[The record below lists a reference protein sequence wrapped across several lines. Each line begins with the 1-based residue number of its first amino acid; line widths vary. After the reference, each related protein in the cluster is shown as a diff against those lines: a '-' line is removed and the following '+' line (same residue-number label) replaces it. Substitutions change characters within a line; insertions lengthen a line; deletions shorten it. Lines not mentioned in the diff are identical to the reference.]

1 MKKIV
6 IQDWKEVDIQGIAT
20 VTYSVLPEQMNSLQD
35 TLTRMRKWSLETDF
49 DEKSVVFLSYSDDQ
63 LVGWLMLY
71 RMNTTTL
78 EMNPGSLF
86 GHPLIEASIDEKEIL
101 EKLIGEV
108 IEWSESNGYKSIDI
122 TFSQKEPTNHRTEY
136 TEIYNKFGFKKAY
149 YCMRCDLQSLDVQ
162 DENRILHQGLIVVP
176 LQERNIN
183 EIYSCYHEA
192 FNSGISKFFYNQT
205 ELEKRNYF
213 ESLVTEESK
222 REKGSLVLLKDGQ
235 FVGFTSVIPLFGDK
249 NQHLMCI
256 CIHPS
261 YRHQGLGEIL
271 LAQCMARVAQEGNL
285 SMTLYTDSKNTQAL
299 RLYRTNNFQE
309 GGGSVTFIRE

>member
-1 MKKIV
+1 MINIV
-6 IQDWKEVDIQGIAT
+6 IQGWKEVDIQGIAT
-20 VTYSVLPEQMNSLQD
+20 VAYSVLPEQMNSLQD

-86 GHPLIEASIDEKEIL
+86 GHPLIVASTDEKEIL
-101 EKLIGEV
+101 EKLIEEV
-108 IEWSESNGYKSIDI
+108 IEWSESNGYESIDI
-122 TFSQKEPTNHRTEY
+122 TFPQKEPINHRTEY
-136 TEIYNKFGFKKAY
+136 TEIYLKHGFKKTY
-149 YCMRCDLQSLDVQ
+149 YCMRCDLQILDIH
-162 DENRILHQGLIVVP
+162 DENTILPLGLTLVP
-176 LQERNIN
+176 LHERNID
-183 EIYSCYHEA
+183 EIFTCYYEA
-192 FNSGISKFFYNQT
+192 FNTGMSKFFYNQT

-213 ESLVTEESK
+213 ESLVTDESK
-222 REKGSLVLLKDGQ
+222 REKGSLALIKNGQ
-235 FVGFTSVIPLFGDK
+235 FVGFTSIIPLFGDK
-249 NQHLMCI
+249 NQNLMCI

-271 LAQCMARVAQEGNL
+271 LTQCMARVIQDGNL
-285 SMTLYTDSKNTQAL
+285 SMSLYTDSKNTHAL
-299 RLYRTNNFQE
+299 RLYKANNFQE